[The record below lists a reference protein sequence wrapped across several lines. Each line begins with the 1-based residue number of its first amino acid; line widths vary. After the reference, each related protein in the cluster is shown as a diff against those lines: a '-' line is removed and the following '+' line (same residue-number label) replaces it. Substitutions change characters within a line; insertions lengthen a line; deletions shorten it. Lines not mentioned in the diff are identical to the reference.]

1 MKTIK
6 RGLGV
11 KDKKILKIHTSKVA
25 FFILFSS
32 NVHNFSIL
40 KICKIQGDI
49 QFAKVFNWSS
59 QKSYFN
65 RKDSYLY
72 NMLF

>member
-49 QFAKVFNWSS
+49 QFAKVFN
-59 QKSYFN
+59 
-65 RKDSYLY
+65 
-72 NMLF
+72 